1 MAQTVDPALLQHV
14 GSIEDRFDI
23 KAVEDALANLWGYE
37 DDTATSPD
45 TIRACSVNIILPVAH
60 DGYDA
65 WQNRIAD
72 LARQVPSRILLL
84 EETPAGSKPA
94 IDAHVTATCHRRK
107 GGTLVCSEMVHI
119 RTAPQ
124 ACLLLP
130 SICRALA
137 VSGLPLLHLSLEG
150 TGMDPQ
156 AVHALFELA
165 DLTVI
170 DSEQLA
176 ESLWSDDQVYY
187 GGDLVWPRLTPWRS
201 AVGHFIATC
210 EEFDT
215 SAIRH
220 VEVTGSHA
228 AAPLFAGWLG
238 CLLRWQTIPGA
249 SAGSRVRAADGK
261 ELEISFDYE
270 GTPCC
275 GISGLT
281 LTGDDSAR
289 NRLAVDMDDEYIV
302 IDARLGR
309 TRVET
314 RVPIRPLSFAEEVA
328 SIVHSHGAD
337 ALYGHARRL
346 ALTMLPSVS

>member
-1 MAQTVDPALLQHV
+1 MAQTVDPAPFQRV

-23 KAVEDALANLWGYE
+23 KAVEDALANLWSYE
-37 DDTATSPD
+37 DDAAGSPD
-45 TIRACSVNIILPVAH
+45 TIRACSVNIIIPVAPN
-60 DGYDA
+60 GYDA

-119 RTAPQ
+119 KAAPQ

-130 SICRALA
+130 SLCRALA
-137 VSGLPLLHLSLEG
+137 VSGLPLFHLSLEA
-150 TGMDPQ
+150 TGMDSQ

-176 ESLWSDDQVYY
+176 ESLWSDDPVYRD
-187 GGDLVWPRLTPWRS
+187 GDLVWPRLTPWRS

-238 CLLRWQTIPGA
+238 CLLRWQTVPGA
-249 SAGSRVRAADGK
+249 SAGSRVTAADGEPLK
-261 ELEISFDYE
+261 ITFDYK

-275 GISGLT
+275 GISGLA
-281 LTGDDSAR
+281 LTGDDSTR
-289 NRLAVDMDDEYIV
+289 HHLAVDMNDEYIA

-314 RVPIRPLSFAEEVA
+314 RVPIHPLSFAEEVS

-337 ALYGHARRL
+337 AVYDHARRL